1 MTAILTYHHVAPVPP
16 AGDEHGGLYVAPAH
30 FAAQMTWLAR
40 QGYYVA
46 TLDEV
51 RADLLGGE
59 RLPRKSVAVT
69 FDDGW
74 ADNYTHAFPVLQQH
88 GFPATI
94 FLTAGKIGDSPADP
108 GGGDPARRHL
118 TPAEI
123 IEMTEAGIEFGSH
136 TCGHVRLAE
145 IEPEQCEQELVESK
159 RLIEKIVGA
168 PIGWLSYPHG
178 SFSRAVI
185 QAAIRARYVGA
196 VSTIRDNR
204 AAYDQLY
211 FLPRVMIMPDTTLL
225 RFRYYL
231 SPWYHYIHA
240 MKNRRRWGMYK
251 R

>member
-16 AGDEHGGLYVAPAH
+16 VGNERRGLYVAPDF
-30 FAAQMTWLAR
+30 FAAQMAWLAR
-40 QGYYVA
+40 RGYHVA

-51 RADLLGGE
+51 RADLLGSE
-59 RLPRKSVAVT
+59 RLPRKSVAIT

-74 ADNYTHAFPVLQQH
+74 ADNYAHAFPVLQQY

-94 FLTAGKIGDSPADP
+94 FITAGKIGDSPADAGASP
-108 GGGDPARRHL
+108 STQRHL
-118 TPAEI
+118 NPAEI
-123 IEMTEAGIEFGSH
+123 AEMAAAGIEFGSH
-136 TCGHVRLAE
+136 TREHVRLAE
-145 IEPEQCEQELVESK
+145 VAPEQCERELVESK
-159 RLIEKIVGA
+159 RILEQVVGG

-178 SFSRAVI
+178 SFSREVI

-204 AAYDQLY
+204 ATYAQLY

-231 SPWYHYIHA
+231 SPWYHWIHA
-240 MKNRRRWGMYK
+240 FKNRRRWGMYRK
-251 R
+251 